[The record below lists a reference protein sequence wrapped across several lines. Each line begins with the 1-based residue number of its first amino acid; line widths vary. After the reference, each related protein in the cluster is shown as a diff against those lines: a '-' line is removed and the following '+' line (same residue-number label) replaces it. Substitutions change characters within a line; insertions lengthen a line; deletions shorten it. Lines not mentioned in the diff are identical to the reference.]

1 MRVVHA
7 QQHDSIDSIA
17 WRYYERSSGVVEAIV
32 QANPQLVAFGP
43 FLPAGTPV
51 KLPDLPSEPIKPTV
65 QLWN

>member
-7 QQHDSIDSIA
+7 QQQDSIDSIA

-32 QANPQLVAFGP
+32 KANPELVAFGA
-43 FLPAGTPV
+43 FLPQGTPV
-51 KLPDLPSEPIKPTV
+51 KLPDLPSSSIKPTV